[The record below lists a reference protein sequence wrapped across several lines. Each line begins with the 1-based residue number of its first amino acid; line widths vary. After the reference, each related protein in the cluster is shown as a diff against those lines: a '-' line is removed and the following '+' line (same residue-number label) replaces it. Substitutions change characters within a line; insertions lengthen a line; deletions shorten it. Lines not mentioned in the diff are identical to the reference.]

1 MTSAVLADPATRQ
14 AAGPQGRLAR
24 WAVPLVPAAAA
35 LALALT
41 YIGRPAFWLDESAT
55 ISATG
60 RPVGEMLRLFQHLD
74 LVHAFY
80 YLAMKVWIAVFG
92 NGETAL
98 RLPSALATAAAA
110 AGIAVIGRR
119 CAGRAA
125 GLLAGLAYA
134 GSIPVATYAHEAR
147 SYAMVAAV
155 AVLATYLLIRGVHP
169 REPHP
174 WRWFA
179 GYGAAILVLGLLH
192 LDSVL
197 LLAAHGATLLIA
209 RAKAPRTWLR
219 WTVCGGLGGALLV
232 PLALAAQTQSV
243 QVAWLPRPSW
253 PLVWQLVKFLTGGRD
268 LVWPTLAAA
277 LIGAC
282 VGVKRRGAEGAGGS
296 EEDASTDGCSIS
308 LTVLALPWLIVPSA
322 LLLLA
327 SLVADPMFIFRYV
340 LFSVPA
346 LTLLMGAGLAR
357 IAALGRPWLGGL
369 LLAAAVAVLAVPAVQ
384 PQTALRRHD
393 SKLDDMRTPA
403 QVVRREAHKG
413 DAIIY
418 INGVARWDAAAYPD
432 AFGRLRDIGM
442 AEDPVHAGNFEGR
455 DKLPWQLRGPLIH
468 SERVWLL
475 TRARAVNVNPGP
487 LVFKRMKMI
496 DATGPWRIAGNWR
509 FKGGALTLYVRT
521 GPYRS
526 PSARG
531 TAGKPQRAVPKP
543 RSTTA
548 PKRAVPK
555 PRRTAPAKP

>member
-14 AAGPQGRLAR
+14 AAGQEGRLAR

-55 ISATG
+55 VSATR
-60 RPVGEMLRLFQHLD
+60 RPVGEMLRLFHHLD

-80 YLAMKVWIAVFG
+80 YLGMKVWVEAFG
-92 NGETAL
+92 TGETAL

-110 AGIAVIGRR
+110 AGVAVLGRR
-119 CAGRAA
+119 CAGPVA
-125 GLLAGLAYA
+125 GLLAGLVYA
-134 GSIPVATYAHEAR
+134 GSIPVASFAHEAR

-169 REPHP
+169 AERHP

-192 LDSVL
+192 LDGAL
-197 LLAAHGATLLIA
+197 LVPAHGATLLIA
-209 RAKAPRTWLR
+209 RAKARRTWLR

-232 PLALAAQTQSV
+232 PLALAAQTQSE

-253 PLVWQLVKFLTGGRD
+253 PLVWQLVKFMAGCPD
-268 LVWPTLAAA
+268 LVWPTLVAA
-277 LIGAC
+277 LIGAWA
-282 VGVKRRGAEGAGGS
+282 GARRRGAEPAEGS
-296 EEDASTDGCSIS
+296 SEGEERADGCSIP
-308 LTVLALPWLIVPSA
+308 LTVLTLPWLVVPPA
-322 LLLLA
+322 LLLVA
-327 SLVADPMFIFRYV
+327 SVVGDPMFMFRYV

-346 LTLLMGAGLAR
+346 LSLLMGAGLAR
-357 IAALGRPWLGGL
+357 IAAVGRPWLGGL
-369 LLAAAVAVLAVPAVQ
+369 LLAAAVAVLAVPSVQ
-384 PQTALRRHD
+384 PQTDLRRHD

-403 QVVRREAHKG
+403 QILRRGAHKG

-432 AFGRLRDIGM
+432 DFGRLHDIGL
-442 AEDPVHAGNFEGR
+442 AEDPVRAGNFTGL
-455 DKLPWQLRGPLIH
+455 DKLPWQLRGPLVH
-468 SERVWLL
+468 SDRVWLMR
-475 TRARAVNVNPGP
+475 TRASTANPGP
-487 LVFKRMKMI
+487 MVVKRLKMI
-496 DATGPWRIAGNWR
+496 EATGPWRIAGNWR
-509 FKGGALTLYVRT
+509 FKGGRLTLYVRT

-526 PSARG
+526 PSAHG
-531 TAGKPQRAVPKP
+531 TAGKPQRAIPKP
-543 RSTTA
+543 RTTT
-548 PKRAVPK
+548 PQRAVPK